1 MHLTEF
7 VTNMFYLLRLE
18 TIFVL
23 FIVFYLSILLIFF
36 VLSSFILPCLVF
48 AFFRSFLP
56 LPFIYRSHVSALPLL
71 HRNSPQQLEFS
82 FDCIAGFPFLSSAI
96 LIAFASD
103 HYKSIHRS
111 SGRAVLKIGG
121 FF

>member
-1 MHLTEF
+1 MYLTEF

-23 FIVFYLSILLIFF
+23 FIVFYLSILLLFF
-36 VLSSFILPCLVF
+36 VLLSFILPCLVV
-48 AFFRSFLP
+48 ALFRSFLP
-56 LPFIYRSHVSALPLL
+56 LPFIYRTHVSTLPLL
-71 HRNSPQQLEFS
+71 HRNSPQQLEINFN
-82 FDCIAGFPFLSSAI
+82 CIAGFPFLSSAI

-103 HYKSIHRS
+103 YKSIHRS
-111 SGRAVLKIGG
+111 SSRALLKIGG